1 MVADGT
7 GVIVVPGEEVE
18 RVAEIA
24 WDIAKGDKRGRRS
37 LYEKMGLELDETV
50 K

>member
-1 MVADGT
+1 MVADGG
-7 GVIVVPGEEVE
+7 GVIVVPRE
-18 RVAEIA
+18 RAGRMAEIA
-24 WDIAKGDKRGRRS
+24 WEIARGDKRGRRS